1 MDPIMRRA
9 IGWRG
14 DELLLL
20 LFLAEARKG
29 DATVVVVTNARVVGL
44 VNAG

>member
-9 IGWRG
+9 MGWRG
-14 DELLLL
+14 DELL

-29 DATVVVVTNARVVGL
+29 DATVVVVTNARAVGL

>member
-9 IGWRG
+9 MGWRG
-14 DELLLL
+14 DELLL

-29 DATVVVVTNARVVGL
+29 DATVVVVTNARAVGL